1 MNKILVPSD
10 FSEQANNAFDL
21 ALDLSRKSGAALH
34 LLHVVEPVTS
44 TVGMTMPGTYM
55 DNSMDQVFMMQLM
68 TRSKERVQQFLED
81 PKYQDLPVTV
91 ETAVDRLSSKV
102 DEYVKAHG
110 IDLIVMGTKGAGGLE
125 EILIGSNAE
134 KVVRHSTCPVITVRT
149 APIPFEVKNI
159 AFATNCEE
167 DAPAMINLLKSMQKF
182 FDATLHLVTI
192 NTPAHFQT
200 DRDIRKK
207 QREYAEKCGLRNF
220 TLNIYNDSDEERGIT
235 YFADDIHADL
245 IALGTHGRSGLAR
258 LFSGSIAE
266 SVVNHAKRPVL
277 TLNMEH

>member
-10 FSEQANNAFDL
+10 FSDQANNAFDL

-34 LLHVVEPVTS
+34 LLHVIEPVTS

-55 DNSMDQVFMMQLM
+55 DNSMDQVFMMQLLS
-68 TRSKERVQQFLED
+68 RSKEKVQQFLED
-81 PKYQDLPVTV
+81 PKYKGLPVIV

-102 DEYVKAHG
+102 DEYVKEHG
-110 IDLIVMGTKGAGGLE
+110 IDLIVMGTKGSGGLE

-134 KVVRHSTCPVITVRT
+134 KIVRHSTCPVITVRT

-159 AFATNCEE
+159 VFATNCEE
-167 DAPAMINLLKSMQKF
+167 DAPAMIHLLKGMQRF

-200 DRDIRKK
+200 DRDMKKK
-207 QREYAEKCGLRNF
+207 QLEFAEKCELRNF
-220 TLNIYNDSDEERGIT
+220 TLNIYNDSGEESGII
-235 YFADDIHADL
+235 YFADEIHADL

-258 LFSGSIAE
+258 LLSGSIAE
-266 SVVNHAKRPVL
+266 DVVNHAKRPVL